1 MNDHG
6 FPYCL
11 LNPLESKIQ
20 TATMRIHKTDKSDAH
35 RLAQTHFTTE
45 QRIKKPQDH
54 YFDQM
59 RALSRYY
66 HELDEERA
74 MLRSRMHTLLQLT
87 FPEME
92 SLFTQKSELFL
103 NIL

>member
-1 MNDHG
+1 M
-6 FPYCL
+6 P
-11 LNPLESKIQ
+11 
-20 TATMRIHKTDKSDAH
+20 
-35 RLAQTHFTTE
+35 TTE
-45 QRIKKPQDH
+45 RRIKKPQDH

-92 SLFTQKSELFL
+92 SLFTQKSISTVRMPYASTCLALFSQSYTVL
-103 NIL
+103 PKKSFDVSNEASVYTSFIDGG